1 MKAKNLRAK
10 ERAGIGRVFARL
22 IACYTALIAI
32 FAGVCGYSYA
42 QAMKMS
48 VSNLVSRN
56 QLIFESSAFTLQNTF
71 DTMESFTANLY
82 GLKQLQQL
90 LGGVSW
96 PIEGKTMN
104 IYDTIHAL
112 PAIEDANGIIS
123 GYFVHSRGRRHR
135 RARPGLCAH

>member
-1 MKAKNLRAK
+1 MIYCRWGEGIQMKAKNLRAK
-10 ERAGIGRVFARL
+10 ERTGIGRVFARL

-71 DTMESFTANLY
+71 DIMESFTANLY

-90 LGGVSW
+90 
-96 PIEGKTMN
+96 
-104 IYDTIHAL
+104 
-112 PAIEDANGIIS
+112 
-123 GYFVHSRGRRHR
+123 
-135 RARPGLCAH
+135 

>member
-1 MKAKNLRAK
+1 M
-10 ERAGIGRVFARL
+10 FARL

-96 PIEGKTMN
+96 PVEGKTMN

-123 GYFVHSRGRRHR
+123 GYLCTFPGATSSSRPARALCASSNTMRTICHQR
-135 RARPGLCAH
+135 RAGV